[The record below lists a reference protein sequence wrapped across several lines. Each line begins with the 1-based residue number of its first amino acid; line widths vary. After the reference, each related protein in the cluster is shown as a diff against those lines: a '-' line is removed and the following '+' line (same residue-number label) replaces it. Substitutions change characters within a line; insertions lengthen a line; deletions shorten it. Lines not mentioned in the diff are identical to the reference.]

1 MNNEI
6 PKTPRPD
13 DICPRPDK
21 PVSHIT
27 QPMAPAIYPTS
38 VWMCNDTHQATQ
50 ILAGDLEGYV
60 YQRVGHPNADAFAE
74 KVAALHAAERVAVTS
89 SGMAA
94 LSLAVLSQLIP
105 GDHVVVSNQLY
116 GHSLLLLTQE
126 LTRFGITSTRVDT
139 GDQDAT
145 RAAMT
150 SATKLLVVETIGNPR
165 LNVAD
170 IGSLAEIAHQRQ
182 AKLLVDNTFA
192 TPVLCRPL
200 ELGADLVM
208 ESVSKMMNGHSDV
221 MLGALCGRACDWE
234 RVPLALSAWGLA
246 CSPFDAWLAV
256 RGLATMHLRV
266 ERACETA
273 GRVAKFLAQARAV
286 EHVDYPGLPDHP
298 QHELASGQF
307 GGRYGSMVTFRLSGG
322 RTAADAFIAAADRI
336 PFCPSLGEATTT
348 LSHPEST
355 SHRSLSPSQREA
367 LGISG
372 GTIRLSIGLESS
384 DFVLESLAQA
394 LPVAIER
401 PMKTEIDSS

>member
-1 MNNEI
+1 MNNET
-6 PKTPRPD
+6 PKPTISKPIRPD

-21 PVSHIT
+21 PVAHTT

-38 VWMCNDTHQATQ
+38 VWMCNDTQQADQ
-50 ILAGDLEGYV
+50 LLAGDLEGYV

-94 LSLAVLSQLIP
+94 MSLAVLSQLAP

-116 GHSLLLLTQE
+116 GQSLLLLTQE
-126 LTRFGITSTRVDT
+126 LTRLGISSTQVDT
-139 GDQDAT
+139 GDRDAT

-150 SATKLLVVETIGNPR
+150 SATRLLVVETIGNPR
-165 LNVAD
+165 LHVAD
-170 IGSLAEIAHQRQ
+170 ITSLAELAHERQ

-200 ELGADLVM
+200 ELGADLVL

-234 RVPLALSAWGLA
+234 RVPRVLSAWGLA
-246 CSPFDAWLAV
+246 SSPFDAWLAV

-273 GRVAKFLAQARAV
+273 QRAAEFLTHSPAV
-286 EHVDYPGLPDHP
+286 EQVDYPGLPDHP
-298 QHELASGQF
+298 QYNLAATQF
-307 GGRYGSMVTFRLSGG
+307 GGRFGSMVTFRLSGG
-322 RTAADAFIAAADRI
+322 RKAADAFIAASDRI

-355 SHRSLSPSQREA
+355 SHRGLSPSQREA

-384 DFVLESLAQA
+384 DFVLAALAEKLA
-394 LPVAIER
+394 GI
-401 PMKTEIDSS
+401 

>member
-6 PKTPRPD
+6 PKTVRPD

-21 PVSHIT
+21 PVAHTT

-38 VWMCNDTHQATQ
+38 VWMCNDTNQADQ
-50 ILAGDLEGYV
+50 LLAGDLEGYV

-74 KVAALHAAERVAVTS
+74 KVAALHAAECVAVTS

-94 LSLAVLSQLIP
+94 LSLAALSQLEP

-116 GHSLLLLTQE
+116 GQSLVLLTQE
-126 LTRFGITSTRVDT
+126 LSRLGISSTRVDAS
-139 GDQDAT
+139 DPDAT
-145 RAAMT
+145 RAATT
-150 SATKLLVVETIGNPR
+150 STTKLLVVETIGNPC

-170 IGSLAEIAHQRQ
+170 IALLAEIAHECK

-221 MLGALCGRACDWE
+221 MLGALCGRERDWE
-234 RVPLALSAWGLA
+234 RVPLVISAWGLA
-246 CSPFDAWLAV
+246 SSPFDAWLAL

-266 ERACETA
+266 ERACQTA
-273 GRVAKFLAQARAV
+273 QRAAEFLTLASSV
-286 EHVDYPGLPDHP
+286 EHVDYPGLADHP
-298 QHELASGQF
+298 QHDLATSQF
-307 GGRYGSMVTFRLSGG
+307 GGRYGSIVTFRLSGG
-322 RTAADAFIAAADRI
+322 RTVVDAFIAATDRI

-355 SHRSLSPSQREA
+355 SHRRLSPSQRES

-372 GTIRLSIGLESS
+372 GTIRLSVGLESS
-384 DFVLESLAQA
+384 DHVLDSLREA
-394 LPVAIER
+394 LHGIGAN
-401 PMKTEIDSS
+401 

>member
-1 MNNEI
+1 MNNEL
-6 PKTPRPD
+6 PKAARPD

-21 PVSHIT
+21 PVAQTT

-38 VWMCNDTHQATQ
+38 VWMCNDTQQADQLMT
-50 ILAGDLEGYV
+50 GDLEGYV

-74 KVAALHAAERVAVTS
+74 KVAALHGAERVAVTS

-94 LSLAVLSQLIP
+94 LALAALSQLEP

-116 GHSLLLLTQE
+116 GQTVVLLTQE
-126 LTRFGITSTRVDT
+126 LKRLGISSTNVDT
-139 GDQDAT
+139 CDLDAT
-145 RAAMT
+145 RAAVT
-150 SATKLLVVETIGNPR
+150 AATKLLVVETIGNPC

-170 IGSLAEIAHQRQ
+170 ITSLAEIARACS

-221 MLGALCGRACDWE
+221 MLGALCGRERDWE
-234 RVPLALSAWGLA
+234 RVPLVSLAWGFA
-246 CSPFDAWLAV
+246 SSPFDAWLAT

-273 GRVAKFLAQARAV
+273 GRVAEFLSQSVAV
-286 EHVDYPGLPDHP
+286 EQVDYPGLADHP
-298 QHELASGQF
+298 QHELATDQF

-322 RTAADAFIAAADRI
+322 RRAADAFIAAAERI
-336 PFCPSLGEATTT
+336 PFCPSLGEAATT

-355 SHRSLSPSQREA
+355 SHRGLSPTAREA

-372 GTIRLSIGLESS
+372 GTIRLSVGLESS
-384 DFVLESLAQA
+384 DFVVNA
-394 LPVAIER
+394 LVEALNGI
-401 PMKTEIDSS
+401 

>member
-6 PKTPRPD
+6 PKTPRAD
-13 DICPRPDK
+13 DICPRPDA
-21 PVSHIT
+21 PVAQAT
-27 QPMAPAIYPTS
+27 QPMASAIYPTS
-38 VWMCNDTHQATQ
+38 VWMCNDTQQADQ
-50 ILAGDLEGYV
+50 ILAGDLKGYV

-94 LSLAVLSQLIP
+94 LSLAALSQLEP

-116 GHSLLLLTQE
+116 GQSLLLLTQE
-126 LTRFGITSTRVDT
+126 LARFGISSTPVDT
-139 GDQDAT
+139 CDRDAT

-150 SATKLLVVETIGNPR
+150 SATKLVVVETIGNPR
-165 LNVAD
+165 LHVAD
-170 IGSLAEIAHQRQ
+170 IAVLAEIAHDGQ

-221 MLGALCGRACDWE
+221 MLGALCGRECDWE
-234 RVPLALSAWGLA
+234 RVPLVLSAWGLA
-246 CSPFDAWLAV
+246 SSPFDAWLAV
-256 RGLATMHLRV
+256 RGLTTMHLRV

-273 GRVAKFLAQARAV
+273 QQVAKFLIRERAV
-286 EHVDYPGLPDHP
+286 EQVDYPGLPDHP
-298 QHELASGQF
+298 QHALATAQF
-307 GGRYGSMVTFRLSGG
+307 GGRFGSIVTFRLSGG
-322 RTAADAFIAAADRI
+322 RAAADAFIAATDRI

-355 SHRSLSPSQREA
+355 SHRGLSPSQREL

-372 GTIRLSIGLESS
+372 GTIRLSIGLESR
-384 DFVLESLAQA
+384 DFVLDSLAEKLA
-394 LPVAIER
+394 GI
-401 PMKTEIDSS
+401 